1 MADYTN
7 SRFGIGSAW
16 PDHAIETPRQ
26 QVEPL
31 ITPAL
36 LRTRHLLGL
45 PLISGAKGVDGKR
58 YEYTNE
64 NLADFIDGAISQAEM
79 DLRIDIAP
87 CQRQEKLPFDLNQFQ
102 CFGYFQLSHRPVTS
116 VDELAVNP
124 TSGANLYTVPKEW
137 IESAYLQRGQIA
149 LLPFLVALA
158 GGGSVQG
165 SGFGSTAGGGAAF
178 LSVVNSWSYI
188 PAWWKITYTSGFKD
202 MMLPRVL
209 NEYIGTLAA
218 MEVLSNLASTFART
232 TSSSMGVDGLS
243 QSQSGPGGQLY
254 LNRLQDLQT
263 KLDKLGGKLKGTFG
277 YKISVGVL

>member
-7 SRFGIGSAW
+7 SRFGMGSAW

-31 ITPAL
+31 ITPQL

-45 PLISGAKGVDGKR
+45 PLICGVAGPGGKR

-64 NLADFIDGAISQAEM
+64 NLADFIEGAISQAEM

-87 CQRQEKLPFDLNQFQ
+87 VQRQEKLPFDLNQFQ
-102 CFGYFQLSHRPVTS
+102 HFGYFQLSHRPVTS
-116 VDELAVNP
+116 VDQLSVNP
-124 TSGANLYTVPKEW
+124 TSGDNLYVVPKEW

-149 LLPFLVALA
+149 LLPFAIAVS
-158 GGGSVQG
+158 GGGMMG
-165 SGFGSTAGGGAAF
+165 TGFSSAGNAGAAF
-178 LSVVNSWSYI
+178 LAVSASWQYI
-188 PAWWKITYTSGFKD
+188 PAWWKITYTSGFAD

-218 MEVLSNLASTFART
+218 METLSNLASTYART

-243 QSQSGPGGQLY
+243 QSQSGPGGQIY
-254 LNRLQDLQT
+254 LNRLQDLEA
-263 KLDKLGGKLKGTFG
+263 KLLKLGNKLKGTFG
-277 YKISVGVL
+277 FKISVGVL